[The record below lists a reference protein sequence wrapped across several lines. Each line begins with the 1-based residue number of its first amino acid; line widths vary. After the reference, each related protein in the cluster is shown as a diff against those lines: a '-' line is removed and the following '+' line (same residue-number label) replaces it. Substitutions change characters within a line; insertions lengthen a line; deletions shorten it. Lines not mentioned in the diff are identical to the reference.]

1 MILAVNVA
9 AIFAW
14 ITAHQA
20 LMLLAW
26 PVLTA
31 AASLVYTQLDKDTR
45 THAALSFLASIGV
58 DLPKLWDALGRLLTG
73 GNGGGGGSATAVKT
87 PASPDIYTPQ
97 DEKHE
102 SVSSLFAFVADYFA
116 GIAICVFVSA
126 SVVVGCLQKP
136 IVVTPSTPGD
146 VGGAIA
152 CVVAD
157 VIASKPV
164 DDCIA
169 QYGEALVADVLQ
181 SLTHSKNFAD
191 AAEDGTAAGGDA
203 AKMNGVASLIRS
215 LHALRADFHYALV
228 DAVAGRSFGLG
239 YLPDHWA
246 MRLAQRDSRQ
256 HFLTASII
264 DASLGDFRWQ
274 QTPDQNNVGACT
286 GHGTAS
292 AEWVS
297 HNAIG
302 KQLPFFPSPRLLYA
316 VVRMLELPRAEAP
329 LFDSGAVPSDLKAA
343 TGKWGIA
350 PIGTGASFPTPD
362 GYASDV
368 CLANVNDK
376 PSLLDL

>member
-1 MILAVNVA
+1 MILAINIA

-26 PVLTA
+26 PALTA
-31 AASLVYTQLDKDTR
+31 VASLIYTQLDKDTR
-45 THAALSFLASIGV
+45 IHAALSFLASIGV

-73 GNGGGGGSATAVKT
+73 GNGGGGSATAVKT

-164 DDCIA
+164 DDCITK
-169 QYGEALVADVLQ
+169 YGEALVADVLQ
-181 SLTHSKNFAD
+181 SLTHSQSFAD
-191 AAEDGTAAGGDA
+191 EHPEAIAYTRMQLKTVRLQAEMPQ
-203 AKMNGVASLIRS
+203 K
-215 LHALRADFHYALV
+215 
-228 DAVAGRSFGLG
+228 
-239 YLPDHWA
+239 
-246 MRLAQRDSRQ
+246 
-256 HFLTASII
+256 
-264 DASLGDFRWQ
+264 
-274 QTPDQNNVGACT
+274 
-286 GHGTAS
+286 
-292 AEWVS
+292 
-297 HNAIG
+297 
-302 KQLPFFPSPRLLYA
+302 
-316 VVRMLELPRAEAP
+316 
-329 LFDSGAVPSDLKAA
+329 
-343 TGKWGIA
+343 
-350 PIGTGASFPTPD
+350 
-362 GYASDV
+362 
-368 CLANVNDK
+368 
-376 PSLLDL
+376 